1 MREHHFLS
9 RVFLMTGAALAVIG
23 LILWYTLPI
32 PSMFP
37 PYLVTAALAL
47 GYGVACRF
55 QAGGGTVGKS

>member
-1 MREHHFLS
+1 
-9 RVFLMTGAALAVIG
+9 MTGAALAILG

-55 QAGGGTVGKS
+55 TGGSRGVRKS